1 MGIYIKKGILPKK
14 EEKETML
21 PQKDGRKRQ
30 NIRYGLDVA
39 VVLKEDQPTGRLTYG
54 KVQKILTSAATHPH
68 GIKVRLNTGE
78 VGRVKEI
85 IL

>member
-1 MGIYIKKGILPKK
+1 
-14 EEKETML
+14 ML
-21 PQKDGRKRQ
+21 PQKDGNNRQNQKRQ

-39 VVLKEDQPTGRLTYG
+39 IVLKEDQSTGRLTYG
-54 KVQKILTSAATHPH
+54 KVQKILTNAATHPH

-85 IL
+85 L

>member
-1 MGIYIKKGILPKK
+1 MNSGQKRSNIK
-14 EEKETML
+14 
-21 PQKDGRKRQ
+21 
-30 NIRYGLDVA
+30 YGLDVG

-54 KVQKILTSAATHPH
+54 KVQKILTNSPTHPH

-85 IL
+85 V